1 MGCEAPPWAP
11 ASPRHPSD
19 PPPTAAPGEVLEAVE
34 GADRSGRPELG
45 DLLRRAFRDRGYLI
59 VFTAFFT
66 CGFHMAI
73 IETQL
78 VSQMQ
83 HDGMTPAGAAEA
95 FAVYGVAAMV
105 GPVIAGW
112 LCGHLPMRV
121 VLAATYG
128 SRAVIVAVFRVRI
141 RGALAG
147 QRGRARIPIG
157 GRRSGRRSHGP

>member
-1 MGCEAPPWAP
+1 M
-11 ASPRHPSD
+11 
-19 PPPTAAPGEVLEAVE
+19 TL
-34 GADRSGRPELG
+34 GRQLRIALANR
-45 DLLRRAFRDRGYLI
+45 DYLLLHAG
-59 VFTAFFT
+59 FFT

-73 IETQL
+73 IETHL
-78 VSQMQ
+78 VPQMQ

-105 GPVIAGW
+105 GPVVAGW

-147 QRGRARIPIG
+147 QRGRARLPRG
-157 GRRSGRRSHGP
+157 G